1 MRGFIL
7 TYWLLLSNLL
17 PGQIQVDKA
26 GDGWDLK
33 IDSAIFLIKQVDTV
47 KFNLLSDVCYK
58 IEFWNNTFS
67 SNDGSYGN
75 KGVILVAVKDIKLNS
90 INNLAAVLVH
100 ESLHLY
106 VLQKGIAYSP
116 SQEEEYAYRYE
127 LEFISRLK
135 NPEPWL
141 FQHAITQ
148 LNNIQK

>member
-7 TYWLLLSNLL
+7 TCWLLLSNLL

-33 IDSAIFLIKQVDTV
+33 IDSAITLIEKTDPAKYQ
-47 KFNLLSDVCYK
+47 LLVDVCSRV
-58 IEFWNNTFS
+58 EFWNNTFS
-67 SNDGSYGN
+67 SNDGSYNN

-106 VLQKGIAYSP
+106 VLQKGVVFP
-116 SQEEEYAYRYE
+116 PQQEEEYAYGYE
-127 LEFISRLK
+127 LDFLNK
-135 NPEPWL
+135 LPNPEPWL
-141 FQHAITQ
+141 LEHTTAQ
-148 LNNIQK
+148 LNNIRK